1 MFLRIYC
8 IYIKDAIL
16 HIAYLCRHSYP
27 SRVSVSALLSS
38 GARLSSLS
46 LRSWYNFL
54 AGIWYSIHVL
64 TCITLFQAAAAHAIR
79 GYLNA
84 TAAVE
89 AAVVAA
95 GIASRGPSAAA
106 AAAAA
111 AADAARQAQASLLA
125 EATAALPGC
134 LTDADVCFT

>member
-1 MFLRIYC
+1 MSAFISKSGIGLGAADLGRSP
-8 IYIKDAIL
+8 IL
-16 HIAYLCRHSYP
+16 TELVVVVLIA
-27 SRVSVSALLSS
+27 S
-38 GARLSSLS
+38 GILYARS
-46 LRSWYNFL
+46 
-54 AGIWYSIHVL
+54 HVHH
-64 TCITLFQAAAAHAIR
+64 TLFQAAAAHAIR